1 MRFYFTFGD
10 SKIYPFRGGW
20 VVVHAPSLP
29 LAIQAFRAVF
39 PNKHDKILNCADCYT
54 EAQFKETGMMETG
67 NRGAFCHQ
75 EIHALSPEPSP
86 IRVDVMRGLYL
97 LGYHNMSDD
106 RVSIRRLSG
115 SNYCVSIDGRRFGI
129 WDAQKRT
136 FID

>member
-39 PNKHDKILNCADCYT
+39 PNKHDKILSCADCYT

-67 NRGAFCHQ
+67 NHGAFCHQ

-115 SNYCVSIDGRRFGI
+115 SNYCVSIDGHRFGI